1 MAKLQFNYIGLLRFK
16 FEIFDTLIHLDH
28 TNFEYG
34 ITKFHKVF
42 QIQ

>member
-1 MAKLQFNYIGLLRFK
+1 MAKLRFNSIALLRLK
-16 FEIFDTLIHLDH
+16 FEMLDTLIHLDH